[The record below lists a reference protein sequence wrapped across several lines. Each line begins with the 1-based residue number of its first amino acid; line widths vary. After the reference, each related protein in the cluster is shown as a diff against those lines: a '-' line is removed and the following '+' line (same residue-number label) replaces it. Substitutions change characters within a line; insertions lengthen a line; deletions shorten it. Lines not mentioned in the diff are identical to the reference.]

1 MIIGITGKSGSG
13 KSYLSEILAQNLDMI
28 HIDIDKISHKV
39 LTFENTKNFLLK
51 EFGSKIFDNE
61 ILNRKQLGTIVF
73 SNPEKLEKLNKFCQ
87 IEIEKELDRIIKDS
101 TKSIILDY
109 ALLVG
114 LKQFELCDIKILLDA
129 DLNLRYSRVKSKE
142 NITKEYFFSRDNSL
156 PNFDES
162 KFNFIYKN
170 ISESEISFL
179 IDYIKSSL
187 KEQLWLE
194 KPQ

>member
-1 MIIGITGKSGSG
+1 MECFKIENLSFTYPKRERKSLDGINITVNQGEFITLIGKSGSG

-39 LTFENTKNFLLK
+39 LTFENTKDFLLK

-114 LKQFELCDIKILLDA
+114 LKQFELCLL
-129 DLNLRYSRVKSKE
+129 LTVMHW
-142 NITKEYFFSRDNSL
+142 
-156 PNFDES
+156 P
-162 KFNFIYKN
+162 
-170 ISESEISFL
+170 
-179 IDYIKSSL
+179 
-187 KEQLWLE
+187 
-194 KPQ
+194 